1 MRTVSSVAELL
12 GPGDNLVIE
21 ADVMDWPQD
30 LLDIGDVFTGEA
42 DPANLDEVTTAPA
55 DSLSALL
62 GAEPS
67 PHSSVDLDSPPEAV
81 NLTTADF
88 EDVQKVVE
96 ALMGMSAGCM
106 ESEVASS
113 QLVGSLDTT
122 MKQED
127 TPSAA
132 EHAVPI
138 MKQEDTPSAA
148 EHAVPIITQ
157 EETPFVSI
165 IKEELTPTEVKK
177 EPTEVGP
184 AATAEHGVTSVGSA
198 TEEPAPPNTKA
209 SPSLTTAEHEA
220 ASVSTAPVTDAAAQ
234 EAATP
239 RRPRSAA
246 ARAAERVE
254 ERKRRETWETL
265 EAHPPC
271 QASKRAR
278 TSAKSQ
284 KSKKASPQ
292 IRRVVGKDRPAKQ
305 ASAGGLPPWASRLN
319 SYGDVSVARLPGT
332 SAAKSQKSQ
341 KIRPKAA
348 NPQATVTK
356 LTKPGPH
363 VSWPPH
369 LNITLKQPSAP
380 NPSALDL
387 TAALP
392 TKPPALP
399 PQERDRSLLHK
410 MMIYNPIL
418 AVTRG
423 YAYLVKSRGL
433 QSWKAACLLDK
444 DGNHPLIEIV
454 KDCLAK
460 VNDED
465 PFLVHGV

>member
-21 ADVMDWPQD
+21 AEVMDWPQD

-122 MKQED
+122 
-127 TPSAA
+127 
-132 EHAVPI
+132 

-254 ERKRRETWETL
+254 ERKRR
-265 EAHPPC
+265 
-271 QASKRAR
+271 
-278 TSAKSQ
+278 
-284 KSKKASPQ
+284 
-292 IRRVVGKDRPAKQ
+292 
-305 ASAGGLPPWASRLN
+305 
-319 SYGDVSVARLPGT
+319 
-332 SAAKSQKSQ
+332 
-341 KIRPKAA
+341 
-348 NPQATVTK
+348 
-356 LTKPGPH
+356 
-363 VSWPPH
+363 
-369 LNITLKQPSAP
+369 
-380 NPSALDL
+380 
-387 TAALP
+387 
-392 TKPPALP
+392 
-399 PQERDRSLLHK
+399 
-410 MMIYNPIL
+410 
-418 AVTRG
+418 
-423 YAYLVKSRGL
+423 
-433 QSWKAACLLDK
+433 
-444 DGNHPLIEIV
+444 
-454 KDCLAK
+454 
-460 VNDED
+460 
-465 PFLVHGV
+465 

>member
-1 MRTVSSVAELL
+1 MRTVTSVADLL
-12 GPGDNLVIE
+12 CPGDNLVID
-21 ADVMDWPQD
+21 ADVAEWPED
-30 LLDIGDVFTGEA
+30 LLDIGNVFTGEA
-42 DPANLDEVTTAPA
+42 DEVTAAPA
-55 DSLSALL
+55 TSLSTLL

-67 PHSSVDLDSPPEAV
+67 PQSSIDLDSPPVAL
-81 NLTTADF
+81 NLSTADF
-88 EDVQKVVE
+88 EDIQEVVE
-96 ALMGMSAGCM
+96 ALIGASTGRM
-106 ESEVASS
+106 EGEVASS
-113 QLVGSLDTT
+113 QLVSSFNTII
-122 MKQED
+122 KEEE

-132 EHAVPI
+132 A
-138 MKQEDTPSAA
+138 DAA
-148 EHAVPIITQ
+148 
-157 EETPFVSI
+157 SI
-165 IKEELTPTEVKK
+165 IKEETPFICIGK
-177 EPTEVGP
+177 EEPAPMEAKNEPAEVGP
-184 AATAEHGVTSVGSA
+184 APTAEHEVTSVGPV
-198 TEEPAPPNTKA
+198 TEEPASPNTKD
-209 SPSLTTAEHEA
+209 SPSLTSAEHEA
-220 ASVSTAPVTDAAAQ
+220 ASASIAPATNAAAQ
-234 EAATP
+234 ETASP
-239 RRPRSAA
+239 RRPRTAA
-246 ARAAERVE
+246 AKAAERVE
-254 ERKRRETWETL
+254 ERKRRETWETV

-305 ASAGGLPPWASRLN
+305 ASAEGLPPWASRLN

-332 SAAKSQKSQ
+332 SAASKSQKSQ

-369 LNITLKQPSAP
+369 LNITLRQPSTP

-392 TKPPALP
+392 TKPPVLL